1 MSPEP
6 GQRVETFLISPA
18 IVSCKKKK
26 KQKMSSKIV
35 NIFARQHQDKTNRP
49 TDNWRSSNQGKN
61 QASHNGFSPEDYL
74 DSEKLDTWWADG
86 PRKRDG
92 GDKNPVDNPDKK
104 RLHFLFPLL

>member
-18 IVSCKKKK
+18 IVSYKKKK

-49 TDNWRSSNQGKN
+49 TDNWRSSN
-61 QASHNGFSPEDYL
+61 
-74 DSEKLDTWWADG
+74 
-86 PRKRDG
+86 
-92 GDKNPVDNPDKK
+92 
-104 RLHFLFPLL
+104 